1 MKITN
6 NSTRALLWL
15 LVQPVHSGEHT
26 YFLVA
31 WSEFAR
37 QRSVLVIIRNAGNTI
52 SRGFQRTLQVE
63 WNCDERQT
71 KLAQTDANVTDTDWL
86 LYIALYC
93 GMNVEQLDARSIWVH
108 CARKR
113 VELKHTPLSTHPVKN
128 QTQRTAEWARFS
140 IDPTC
145 KEMCQQGNQYHNIW
159 KRFCNFI
166 QRI

>member
-1 MKITN
+1 MIWTDSATFHSPCGMKITN

-52 SRGFQRTLQVE
+52 SRGFQRTLQVK

-86 LYIALYC
+86 LYIALYMWDEC
-93 GMNVEQLDARSIWVH
+93 RTTWRSLYLGPLRTEARRTETYTLIYTS
-108 CARKR
+108 CQESNTTNCRKS
-113 VELKHTPLSTHPVKN
+113 K
-128 QTQRTAEWARFS
+128 
-140 IDPTC
+140 
-145 KEMCQQGNQYHNIW
+145 
-159 KRFCNFI
+159 I
-166 QRI
+166 QHRSHM